1 MKRAVAENAAYRAL
15 RRVPMPVL
23 AILIGLLAGLPV
35 WGVLDRMQGY
45 AVTKIFNSELRTQLR
60 QRSRESL
67 VRFDRY
73 VGRFIATTR
82 LLANHRRLADY
93 LDILAAHAEVLGP
106 VTEGDRL
113 SSGGQR
119 RQRGAGRAVTGI
131 HTDRLPDY
139 LERADLPVP
148 DHILLVDSAGRV
160 HEIHSEVQARLPEA
174 LVAAIRSR
182 FQAPATARTAFL
194 QAEERPY
201 LVIGDRIQDADG
213 SVVGNLVVARR
224 IDSVFLAASQQGLWI
239 EREAVAL
246 VDGDRGRIVSSID
259 PETLRPGSDL
269 DAWREH
275 YLVTTQALPRYVDS
289 DWDLQFATFVSHAS
303 VERMSRHVRS
313 FEWRQRALAA
323 VAFILVF
330 TLLIYLVSLRLNSVL
345 KRMSRFAHRA
355 LDIEQPGFRQG
366 GNQLLLLEDWIK
378 EFTQLVLRARQEL
391 SRRHEYEMRE
401 TQALKAAIMEAALDS
416 IVTIEQQGRIVEFNA
431 TAEKAFGLRRRADI
445 GRGFVERVLLPS
457 HRGRFEA
464 LLAASRRAQR
474 EGRDPCAHS
483 ELAARR
489 EDGSAMPVEMSIVPI
504 DVGDQT
510 FYTLYLRDITK
521 RLQSEREIKSLARF
535 ASESPNPILRVG
547 RDGVIA
553 YANPA
558 SRPLLLDWVSAPGMR
573 LPPDWAREIGETL
586 ADGATRE
593 REVIVDGQVF
603 ALLLTPIVDLGY
615 VNIYGRDITAVRR
628 AEQEARQHQAELVHV
643 CRLSTLGEV
652 ATGMAH
658 ELNQPLSA
666 IVNYA
671 NGASRRLQGTQVDS
685 AQLIEAMGQITTQA
699 ERASEIIRRLR
710 ALVAKQAPIRAV
722 VDLNRLVREVRSF
735 VELDAK
741 RLDVTLVLEL
751 CAAPV
756 PVNVDLVQI
765 EQVLLNLARN
775 ALDALAGS
783 DVEERRLEIRTRI
796 TGDEAE
802 IEVTDNGSGIDPQ
815 EMTHLFDPFFTTKP
829 SGMGMGLTISR
840 TILED
845 HQGRIWAESAPG
857 VATVFHV
864 ILPVARGT
872 AQQTA
877 KQERS

>member
-1 MKRAVAENAAYRAL
+1 MRRAAENPVVRTL

-45 AVTKIFNSELRTQLR
+45 AITKIFNSELRTQLR

-73 VGRFIATTR
+73 IGSFIATTR
-82 LLANHRRLADY
+82 LLANHRRLVDY
-93 LDILAAHAEVLGP
+93 LDTLSRSSEDPSAVAGG
-106 VTEGDRL
+106 EGFPRA
-113 SSGGQR
+113 
-119 RQRGAGRAVTGI
+119 RQRARLGAGSMAAVTRP
-131 HTDRLPDY
+131 DWLPGY
-139 LERADLPVP
+139 LDHADLPVP
-148 DHILLVDSAGRV
+148 DHILFVDPAGRL
-160 HEIHSEVQARLPEA
+160 HEVYSENAKELSEGLGAAVRTRFRTPAIARAHFLP
-174 LVAAIRSR
+174 VDG
-182 FQAPATARTAFL
+182 
-194 QAEERPY
+194 RPH
-201 LVIGDRIQDADG
+201 LVIGDRIQDFDG
-213 SVVGNLVVARR
+213 SVVGNLVIATP
-224 IDSVFLAASQQGLWI
+224 IDSAFLAASQQGLWV

-246 VDGDRGRIVSSID
+246 VDGHRKRILSSIA

-269 DAWREH
+269 DVWREQ
-275 YLVTTQALPRYVDS
+275 YLVTTQALPQYEDS
-289 DWDLQFATFVSHAS
+289 DWDLLFATFVSHAS

-330 TLLIYLVSLRLNSVL
+330 TLVIYLVSLRLNSVL

-355 LDIEQPGFRQG
+355 LDIEQPGFRRG

-391 SRRHEYEMRE
+391 SRRHEHEMRE
-401 TQALKAAIMEAALDS
+401 TQALKAAVMEAALDS
-416 IVTIEQQGRIVEFNA
+416 IVTIEQQGCIVEFNA
-431 TAEKAFGLRRRADI
+431 TAEKALGLKRRADI
-445 GRGFVERVLLPS
+445 GRGFAERVLVPL
-457 HRGRFEA
+457 HRGQFET
-464 LLAASRRAQR
+464 LLADSRRAQG
-474 EGRDPCAHS
+474 EGREPCARS

-489 EDGSAMPVEMSIVPI
+489 EDGTAMPVEMSIVPI
-504 DVGDQT
+504 DIGEQT

-521 RLQSEREIKSLARF
+521 RLESEREIKSLARF
-535 ASESPNPILRVG
+535 ASESPNPILRVS
-547 RDGVIA
+547 REGVIA

-558 SRPLLLDWVSAPGMR
+558 SQPLLRAWASARGMQ
-573 LPPDWAREIGETL
+573 LPADWAREIGDAL

-593 REVIVDGQVF
+593 REANIDGQVF
-603 ALLLTPIVDLGY
+603 SLLVTPIGDLGY

-671 NGASRRLQGTQVDS
+671 NGASRRLHGDQIDRG
-685 AQLIEAMGQITTQA
+685 QLIEAMGQITTQA

-710 ALVAKQAPIRAV
+710 ALVAKQAPIRDV
-722 VDLNRLVREVRSF
+722 VDLNHLVREVRSF
-735 VELDAK
+735 VELDAG
-741 RLDVTLVLEL
+741 RLGVALVLEL
-751 CAAPV
+751 CSAPV
-756 PVNVDLVQI
+756 PVNVDLVQV

-783 DVEERRLEIRTRI
+783 DVAERRLAIRTRVI
-796 TGDEAE
+796 GDEAE
-802 IEVTDNGSGIDPQ
+802 IQVADNGPGIDPK
-815 EMTHLFDPFFTTKP
+815 EMARLFDPFFTTKA

-845 HQGRIWAESAPG
+845 HQGRIWAESEPG
-857 VATVFHV
+857 MATIFHV
-864 ILPVARGT
+864 ILPVARGM
-872 AQQTA
+872 AEQTA
-877 KQERS
+877 SQEPS